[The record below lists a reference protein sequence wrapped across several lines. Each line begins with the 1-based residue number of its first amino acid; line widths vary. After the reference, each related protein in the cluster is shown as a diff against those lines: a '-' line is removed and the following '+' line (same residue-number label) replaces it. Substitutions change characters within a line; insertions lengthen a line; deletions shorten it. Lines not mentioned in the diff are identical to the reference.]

1 MSDLLVTQNIYLLPY
16 SNCSFFILGLITTDQ
31 MVFPDSNEDERAS
44 LITSMQIRV
53 MEEDIKI
60 VNYKWINNCFLCHFI
75 SAPCLLR
82 RLPIRIVVRL
92 KFFDILMEL
101 WDIDMSIAIL
111 QRRNRPL
118 CLQSAADL
126 ILRKVLHIR
135 TGQLSD
141 RRVLISMEEVSEVNI
156 RVFYLFTII
165 KKIYLKVK
173 LIHNCSIM

>member
-1 MSDLLVTQNIYLLPY
+1 
-16 SNCSFFILGLITTDQ
+16 
-31 MVFPDSNEDERAS
+31 
-44 LITSMQIRV
+44 
-53 MEEDIKI
+53 
-60 VNYKWINNCFLCHFI
+60 
-75 SAPCLLR
+75 
-82 RLPIRIVVRL
+82 
-92 KFFDILMEL
+92 
-101 WDIDMSIAIL
+101 MSIANL
-111 QRRNRPL
+111 QQRNRPL